1 MKLKIL
7 DLFSGLGGFSLGLE
21 RTGSFE
27 TIAFCDNDKYSKL
40 VLQKHWKGVKIYND
54 VKEITKEKFIA
65 DGIQF
70 PDVITG
76 GFPCQPFSV
85 AGKQAG
91 TDDDRHL
98 WPVMFRIIQEFTPR
112 WVIGENVKGLTNIQD
127 GVVFETVCSD
137 LEGEGYEVRT
147 FNIPAAGVGAPH
159 RRERLWIVAHRK
171 ESMVNT
177 DDVRLE
183 QHNETKEEPSWWRT
197 STTFE
202 PTSDVVDTI
211 SDDKGREISR
221 SDEEERGIQEEHRQD
236 DSSSRLTSRTS
247 SIRQTNN
254 GHEDMEDSNNNGH
267 EGGLIETRNQVSSR
281 QESQINGSENTDN
294 SSRRSDGRRDNEQSR
309 VDGEVQRLR
318 DDDKKESTRATGI
331 RGLHERT
338 DISQGVAREDRNQE
352 DDSRTLVQ
360 EGQSRIQSSIDRGLE
375 SNQTASEDNQ
385 IRQRDDGTSLNRME
399 TKRDEDVEDSRRTLQ
414 QGTELGETNEDEVGK
429 GYANQH
435 QRSGSTSESNVA
447 DTEQSRSSSES
458 IGNIGGMEEESSGE
472 KERGDQSSIRTSTRS
487 TDVANANI
495 NGTERDQ
502 PEDRQGGRTQQSS
515 ENVANTYTRLRDGTF
530 EEVQSGWQTSD
541 TSSEGST
548 DVADTESSNRH
559 DNEAVTRDGGSS
571 TQEVFGDGGS
581 VPGESTWWHTEPDV
595 GRVAH
600 GVPGRVYRL
609 KGLGNSI
616 VPKIAEEIGRAII
629 KAEKE

>member
-21 RTGSFE
+21 RTGNFE

-54 VKEITKEKFIA
+54 VKDI
-65 DGIQF
+65 
-70 PDVITG
+70 ITG

-127 GVVFETVCSD
+127 GMVFETVCTD

-171 ESMVNT
+171 ESMVNA

-202 PTSDVVDTI
+202 PTSNVVDTI
-211 SDDKGREISR
+211 SNDKGREISR
-221 SDEEERGIQEEHRQD
+221 SDEEEGRIQEEHRQD
-236 DSSSRLTSRTS
+236 DSSARLTSRTS

-267 EGGLIETRNQVSSR
+267 EGGLTETRNQVSSR
-281 QESQINGSENTDN
+281 QESKINGIENTDN

-318 DDDKKESTRATGI
+318 DDDKKESTRTTGV

-338 DISQGVAREDRNQE
+338 DISQGVAREDRNQK

-360 EGQSRIQSSIDRGLE
+360 EGQSRIQSSINRGLE
-375 SNQTASEDNQ
+375 QDQTASEDNQ

-399 TKRDEDVEDSRRTLQ
+399 TRRNEDVEDSRRTLQ
-414 QGTELGETNEDEVGK
+414 SRTELRETNEDEIRE
-429 GYANQH
+429 GYANQY
-435 QRSGSTSESNVA
+435 QRSGSPSESN
-447 DTEQSRSSSES
+447 
-458 IGNIGGMEEESSGE
+458 
-472 KERGDQSSIRTSTRS
+472 
-487 TDVANANI
+487 VANANI
-495 NGTERDQ
+495 NGTKRNQ
-502 PEDRQGGRTQQSS
+502 PEDRQRGRTQQSS
-515 ENVANTYTRLRDGTF
+515 EDVADTYARLSDGTY
-530 EEVQSGWQTSD
+530 EEVQSRGQTSD

-548 DVADTESSNRH
+548 DVANTESSNRH
-559 DNEAVTRDGGSS
+559 DNEAVTRDGESS
-571 TQEVFGDGGS
+571 TQEVFGDGSSLSGEGS
-581 VPGESTWWHTEPDV
+581 WWHTEPDV

-600 GVPGRVYRL
+600 GIPGRVYRL

-616 VPKIAEEIGRAII
+616 VPKIAEEIGKAII
-629 KAEKE
+629 EAEREE

>member
-21 RTGSFE
+21 RTGNFE

-70 PDVITG
+70 PDIITG

-127 GVVFETVCSD
+127 GVVFETVCTD

-177 DDVRLE
+177 DDIRLE

-202 PTSDVVDTI
+202 PTSDVADTI
-211 SDDKGREISR
+211 SNDKGREISR

-236 DSSSRLTSRTS
+236 DSSARLTSRTS

-281 QESQINGSENTDN
+281 QESKINGSENTDN

-318 DDDKKESTRATGI
+318 DDDKKESTRATRI

-352 DDSRTLVQ
+352 DNSRALVQ
-360 EGQSRIQSSIDRGLE
+360 EGQSRVQSSIDRGLE
-375 SNQTASEDNQ
+375 QDQTTSEDNQ

-399 TKRDEDVEDSRRTLQ
+399 TRRDEDVEDSRRTLQ
-414 QGTELGETNEDEVGK
+414 QGTELREKNEDEVRE

-447 DTEQSRSSSES
+447 NTISRDVEAGRERQRGIRQESQGQGTSSDVT
-458 IGNIGGMEEESSGE
+458 SSGE
-472 KERGDQSSIRTSTRS
+472 T
-487 TDVANANI
+487 VANANI
-495 NGTERDQ
+495 NGTERNQ

-515 ENVANTYTRLRDGTF
+515 EDVADTYARLSNGTY
-530 EEVQSGWQTSD
+530 EEVQSRGQTFD

-548 DVADTESSNRH
+548 DVADTKSSNRY
-559 DNEAVTRDGGSS
+559 DNEAVTGDGGSS
-571 TQEVFGDGGS
+571 TQEVFGAG
-581 VPGESTWWHTEPDV
+581 
-595 GRVAH
+595 
-600 GVPGRVYRL
+600 
-609 KGLGNSI
+609 I
-616 VPKIAEEIGRAII
+616 
-629 KAEKE
+629 